1 MNIFKSLMKSASVK
15 ELKMELQDRS
25 PKEVMDLCL
34 RLSRFK
40 KENKELLTYLLFE
53 SSDEQMY
60 IESVK
65 EEIDH
70 RFELVNTK
78 SPYFMKKSIRS
89 ILNMTNKYIRYS
101 QHKET
106 EIELLIYFCQKLKAF
121 RPSIHRNRKVQTIYD
136 RLVETCKK
144 KIALLHEDLQYDY
157 IRDMENL

>member
-1 MNIFKSLMKSASVK
+1 MKSATVK
-15 ELKMELQDRS
+15 ELKTELQDRS
-25 PKEVMDLCL
+25 PKEVMELCL

-53 SSDEQMY
+53 SSDEQSY

-78 SPYFMKKSIRS
+78 SPYFTKKSIRS
-89 ILNMTNKYIRYS
+89 ILNLTNKYIRYS
-101 QHKET
+101 QNKET

-136 RLVETCKK
+136 RLVATCEK
-144 KIALLHEDLQYDY
+144 KIGLLHEDLQYDY
-157 IRDMENL
+157 IRDLENL